1 MTFQNLKNIPYKFL
15 REALT
20 ELFEREEFYGKLI
33 FWHMDGHGGI
43 LLKISGELPE
53 ESIKTVLH
61 AISPDKSSSSPDA
74 QISIHLRDWDYLGGN
89 TLIFSRPWVD
99 YRRL

>member
-1 MTFQNLKNIPYKFL
+1 MTWNRCKDIPYKFL
-15 REALT
+15 RESLT
-20 ELFEREEFYGKLI
+20 ELFDKKEFSGKYISCYMDRE
-33 FWHMDGHGGI
+33 GGI
-43 LLKISGELPE
+43 ALKISGELPE

-74 QISIHLRDWDYLGGN
+74 QIAIHLRDWDYLGGN